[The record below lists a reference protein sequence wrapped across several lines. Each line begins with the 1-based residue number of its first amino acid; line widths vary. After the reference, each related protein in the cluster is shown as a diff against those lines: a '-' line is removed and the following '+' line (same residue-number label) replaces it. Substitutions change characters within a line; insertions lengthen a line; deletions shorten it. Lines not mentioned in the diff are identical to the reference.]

1 MKLWVM
7 VLLAVLIFDLGFVLG
22 ACWCAFWSDM
32 PTTKHKPID
41 DSLEADSAEYLS
53 KAGM

>member
-7 VLLAVLIFDLGFVLG
+7 VLLAVLIFDVGFVLG
-22 ACWCAFWSDM
+22 ACWCAFWADM
-32 PTTKHKPID
+32 PIEKPID
-41 DSLEADSAEYLS
+41 GSLEADSAEYLS

>member
-7 VLLAVLIFDLGFVLG
+7 VLLAVLIFDLGFFMG
-22 ACWCAFWSDM
+22 AWWRSLFADM
-32 PTTKHKPID
+32 PIAKPID
-41 DSLEADSAEYLS
+41 GSLEADSAEYLA

>member
-7 VLLAVLIFDLGFVLG
+7 VLLAVLIFDVGFGLG

-32 PTTKHKPID
+32 PAKAKPID